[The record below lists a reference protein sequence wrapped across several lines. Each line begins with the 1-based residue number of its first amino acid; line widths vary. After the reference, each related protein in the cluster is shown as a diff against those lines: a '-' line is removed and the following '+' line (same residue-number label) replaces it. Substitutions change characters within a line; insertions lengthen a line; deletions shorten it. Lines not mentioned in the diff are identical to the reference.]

1 MKIKSNKKINESGD
15 EMNTKEFYRQLALRT
30 ELSNKDSK
38 VVVDE
43 MINLILET
51 LPKEDIVLK
60 NLGKFTVSKLNERK
74 IKLKD
79 EVIDAK
85 SKYKPIFRPALELKW
100 QVEDY
105 GVRDEN

>member
-1 MKIKSNKKINESGD
+1 
-15 EMNTKEFYRQLALRT
+15 MNTKEFYRQLAERT
-30 ELSNKDSK
+30 GLTHKDSK
-38 VVVDE
+38 LVVEE

-85 SKYKPIFRPALELKW
+85 EKYKPVFRSALELKW
-100 QVEDY
+100 RIEDE
-105 GVRDEN
+105 GVR

>member
-1 MKIKSNKKINESGD
+1 
-15 EMNTKEFYRQLALRT
+15 MNTKEFYRQLAART
-30 ELSNKDSK
+30 GLTHKDSK
-38 VVVDE
+38 LVVDE
-43 MINLILET
+43 MINLVLET

-60 NLGKFTVSKLNERK
+60 NLGKFSVSKLGSRK

-85 SKYKPIFRPALELKW
+85 EKYKPIFRPALELRW

-105 GVRDEN
+105 GVRDENETS

>member
-1 MKIKSNKKINESGD
+1 
-15 EMNTKEFYRQLALRT
+15 MNTKDFYKELATRT
-30 ELSNKDSK
+30 GLTQKDSK
-38 VVVDE
+38 IIVEE

-60 NLGKFTVSKLNERK
+60 NLGKFSVSKLGSRK

-79 EVIDAK
+79 EIIDAK
-85 SKYKPIFRPALELKW
+85 EKYKPTFRPALELKW

-105 GVRDEN
+105 AFRDEN

>member
-1 MKIKSNKKINESGD
+1 
-15 EMNTKEFYRQLALRT
+15 MNTKEFYRQLATRT
-30 ELSNKDSK
+30 GLTHKDSK
-38 VVVDE
+38 LVVDE

-51 LPKEDIVLK
+51 LPKEDLILK
-60 NLGKFTVSKLNERK
+60 NLGKFTVSKLGSRK

-85 SKYKPIFRPALELKW
+85 EKFKPIFKPALELRW

-105 GVRDEN
+105 GVRDESKTN